1 MLEMIQ
7 SITSI
12 VAVTIAI
19 CTLKQTAKQIEE
31 STRPYLTVYQTRI
44 NLGEI
49 RNILILKNFG
59 KSAAKINSIEYDEK
73 LLELSYADKLK
84 PFASTIGTT
93 IAPGQSFKCEI
104 KSATSEDFIVNFK
117 IKYSS
122 LSEKE
127 YLDTVSLKLDSNR
140 QNIQQRIDL
149 KDPNLNKVFYAIQ
162 EMIEQNL

>member
-12 VAVTIAI
+12 VAVIIAI
-19 CTLKQTAKQIEE
+19 CTLRQTSKQIEE

-49 RNILILKNFG
+49 RNILVLKNFG
-59 KSAAKINSIEYDEK
+59 KSAAKINSIEYDKK
-73 LLELSYADKLK
+73 LLKLSYFENFE
-84 PFASTIGTT
+84 PFKSTVGTT

-104 KSATSEDFIVNFK
+104 KPSINKDFEVVFDIS
-117 IKYSS
+117 YTS
-122 LSEKE
+122 LSSKE
-127 YLDTVSLKLDSNR
+127 YNEKITLKLDSNR

-149 KDPNLNKVFYAIQ
+149 KDPKLNKVFYAMQ
-162 EMIEQNL
+162 EIIEQNL

>member
-12 VAVTIAI
+12 VAVIIAI

-59 KSAAKINSIEYDEK
+59 KSAAKINSINYDEK
-73 LLELSYADKLK
+73 LLKLSYFENYE
-84 PFASTIGTT
+84 PFKSTVGTT

-104 KSATSEDFIVNFK
+104 KPSVSKDFEVVFDIS
-117 IKYSS
+117 YTS
-122 LSEKE
+122 LSNKE
-127 YLDTVSLKLDSNR
+127 YNEKITLKLDSNR

-149 KDPNLNKVFYAIQ
+149 KDSNLNKVFYAMQ
-162 EMIEQNL
+162 EMIEQSL